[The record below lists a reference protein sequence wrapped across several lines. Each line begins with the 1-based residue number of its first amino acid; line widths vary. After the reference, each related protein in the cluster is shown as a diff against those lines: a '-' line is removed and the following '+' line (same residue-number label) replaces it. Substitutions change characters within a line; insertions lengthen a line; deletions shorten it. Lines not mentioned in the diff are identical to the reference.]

1 MGDLKTVTL
10 GNAILKGFKCWVLEF
25 NNLSAIET
33 DQVIMVAPF
42 RSGFKSGLSVSE
54 FSLGGQ
60 TETSEEPQGAVNG
73 GIADFGIGFCDLG
86 INLGKALMPGRIQK
100 DIEDLFPLSGRL
112 QSFFRNPCPKE
123 IGFHGSS

>member
-42 RSGFKSGLSVSE
+42 RSGFISGLSVSK

-60 TETSEEPQGAVNG
+60 TETCEEPQGAVNG
-73 GIADFGIGFCDLG
+73 GIADFGIGFGDLG
-86 INLGKALMPGRIQK
+86 INLGKALMPGRI
-100 DIEDLFPLSGRL
+100 
-112 QSFFRNPCPKE
+112 
-123 IGFHGSS
+123 